1 MWSLGKQQS
10 LQGGEMRVLEEDGCE
25 ICDPFLT
32 GKQESKRKSG
42 PGRKERS
49 TVFYKG

>member
-1 MWSLGKQQS
+1 MQSLGKQQS
-10 LQGGEMRVLEEDGCE
+10 LQAGEMRVLEGDGCE
-25 ICDPFLT
+25 IRDPFLM

-49 TVFYKG
+49 TVSYKG